1 MFPPKWAP
9 LALRPCSSQ
18 WPDIKLAAAFVS
30 TTTWS
35 HSQTF
40 KSSDLSSQTTL
51 TMNTLY
57 ECPHYPLSQTHTCP
71 MSNQHATKLQPSSID
86 WTPLSLLLWLPP
98 KWSRW
103 CFFFFLFFVVL
114 FVWGPFLLN
123 PPKMK
128 KKLEVRNLPLEK
140 HHFSLIVISFPPCY
154 GSERKKSTKRSGII
168 S

>member
-18 WPDIKLAAAFVS
+18 RPDIKLAAAFVS

-40 KSSDLSSQTTL
+40 NSSNLSSQTTL
-51 TMNTLY
+51 TMNTIY
-57 ECPHYPLSQTHTCP
+57 ECPHCPPSQTHTCP
-71 MSNQHATKLQPSSID
+71 MSNQHATKLQSSID

-103 CFFFFLFFVVL
+103 CFCFFPFFCG
-114 FVWGPFLLN
+114 FVCLRPLLVESSKN
-123 PPKMK
+123 
-128 KKLEVRNLPLEK
+128 EEK
-140 HHFSLIVISFPPCY
+140 TRGEESSSRETSLLSDSDFISPMLWIWKEKVY
-154 GSERKKSTKRSGII
+154 
-168 S
+168 